1 LNAQLF
7 SSKEELL
14 RALKTMATVAASLAM
29 VAAGAAPAVATTW
42 KMEKMDQVMC
52 VDPDFGH
59 PGAYFIGSV
68 VGKWS
73 GTITTGLSNLP
84 PNAVFKGSSVLP
96 PGSHVNPPGS
106 AIINVFA
113 GVAIGPAPA
122 GEYHSEL
129 WATDGK
135 HTESTPIRITF
146 REGC

>member
-1 LNAQLF
+1 M
-7 SSKEELL
+7 
-14 RALKTMATVAASLAM
+14 RALKTAVTVAASLAL
-29 VAAGAAPAVATTW
+29 VAAGAAPAAAATW
-42 KMEKMDQVMC
+42 RMEQGEQGMC

-73 GTITTGLSNLP
+73 KTITTGISNLP
-84 PNAVFKGSSVLP
+84 PNAVFKGSTSLP

-129 WATDGK
+129 WATDGH

-146 REGC
+146 RDGC